1 MTDRTEN
8 TTQKNNELNKRH
20 KILNSVLCLLAIWL
34 MALIF
39 GDSLLYAVKPV
50 IPTAN
55 RHQKGKIFLEYADSL
70 SLNEMHPEY
79 QVLSG
84 HVKFRKGDM
93 YMYCDSAHFY
103 DKENKMNAFGNVKME
118 QGDTLFV
125 YSDVL
130 YYDGMQ
136 EIARLRKVQNGV
148 RLEHR
153 NTTLFTDSLD
163 YDLIANIGYYFKGG
177 EISDDKNTIT
187 SIYGQYAPD
196 TKDSEFLYDVVLT
209 NNEKKF
215 VLNTDTLLYNTKTH
229 IADIVGHTTIES
241 DSSIVYTDRGWYN
254 TDKDKVQLLNRSL
267 IVGKDGQTLTGDTI
281 VYDRANG
288 FGEVFGNM
296 VLTDTAKSAV
306 LTGGYGYH
314 NEKDNT
320 SFATRRA
327 LAMEYSQG
335 DTVFV
340 HGDTIRTYL
349 QMPDSSRVMRLPQ
362 RAFLPHRCARSVRL
376 VDISVAR
383 LNDIHAPP
391 PDTLES
397 RATSD
402 GQRHTDTSERQ
413 HSRQSLSAGI
423 WTDGRTRGRGVLQPV
438 VGKRNDCNIHRRQTP
453 PP

>member
-215 VLNTDTLLYNTKTH
+215 VLNTDTLLYNTQTH

-267 IVGKDGQTLTGDTI
+267 VVGKDGQTLTGDTI

-314 NEKDNT
+314 NEKDHPT
-320 SFATRRA
+320 RIGDGIFTRRHRVCA
-327 LAMEYSQG
+327 RRHNPHLS
-335 DTVFV
+335 
-340 HGDTIRTYL
+340 
-349 QMPDSSRVMRLPQ
+349 PDARLIACDVRLPQ

-376 VDISVAR
+376 ADISVAR

>member
-153 NTTLFTDSLD
+153 NTTLFTDL
-163 YDLIANIGYYFKGG
+163 
-177 EISDDKNTIT
+177 
-187 SIYGQYAPD
+187 
-196 TKDSEFLYDVVLT
+196 
-209 NNEKKF
+209 
-215 VLNTDTLLYNTKTH
+215 
-229 IADIVGHTTIES
+229 
-241 DSSIVYTDRGWYN
+241 
-254 TDKDKVQLLNRSL
+254 SL
-267 IVGKDGQTLTGDTI
+267 IHI
-281 VYDRANG
+281 
-288 FGEVFGNM
+288 
-296 VLTDTAKSAV
+296 
-306 LTGGYGYH
+306 
-314 NEKDNT
+314 
-320 SFATRRA
+320 
-327 LAMEYSQG
+327 
-335 DTVFV
+335 
-340 HGDTIRTYL
+340 
-349 QMPDSSRVMRLPQ
+349 
-362 RAFLPHRCARSVRL
+362 
-376 VDISVAR
+376 
-383 LNDIHAPP
+383 
-391 PDTLES
+391 
-397 RATSD
+397 
-402 GQRHTDTSERQ
+402 
-413 HSRQSLSAGI
+413 
-423 WTDGRTRGRGVLQPV
+423 
-438 VGKRNDCNIHRRQTP
+438 
-453 PP
+453 